1 MYEALRDYY
10 EENGLDKVNHTR
22 LGRYELGRNSFIA
35 QYPERKN
42 GFAESRKSE
51 SAKRMKLYR
60 ESLTYDLYLREN
72 VKNRPAFAGDPTV
85 DKKTASAFYEEEAKT
100 HRYLKGYEQYE
111 KRQMRKMTHL
121 EQIAGEL
128 LLFDYQN
135 RNPLTNQ
142 AAVYIVN

>member
-22 LGRYELGRNSFIA
+22 LGRYEILAAFIA

-42 GFAESRKSE
+42 GFAESIKSE